1 MITSEGQLRTAF
13 ISAVKRTDRG
23 DLRAHAMMAG
33 RSVLGWQVD
42 CARSL
47 GCERIVCLCDA
58 TTPEVLAQQSLVEA
72 WGAEFHAIRG
82 NLQLASL
89 VRADDELVMLLDGLV
104 PDPVALKSFA
114 FSDGALVKGIAT
126 IPASHAL
133 AEAYPD
139 DFERIDRDR
148 HWAGFAA
155 MRAAQVHKLADLPPD
170 SDPMSLLIRLG
181 LQSRVECREV
191 PQAALEN
198 RGWLLATSQD
208 GLIEREQ
215 ALVSSGAAIS
225 PLSAPLNAAAD
236 GIVRQIAPR
245 WIEKGGEVCAIAGL
259 ALVAIGV
266 GVSGFGYGAAGL
278 ALAALGAFSG
288 GLSAAWSRLRAAL
301 WFSEGR
307 STREGQVAAAMDM
320 ACAIALTLAQTTA
333 GASLPAAA
341 LGPLAIGLA
350 RLAGRG
356 ASSGTGTGAGTAFDA
371 FWRDRALQMAGFAI
385 AATTGVLAEVLAL
398 FSLGALLQLMLRPR
412 G

>member
-1 MITSEGQLRTAF
+1 MRTAF

-47 GCERIVCLCDA
+47 GCERIICLCDGA
-58 TTPEVLAQQSLVEA
+58 TSEVLAQQSLVEA
-72 WGAEFHAIRG
+72 SGAEFHAIRG

-89 VRADDELVMLLDGLV
+89 VRADDELVMLLDGLL
-104 PDPVALKSFA
+104 PDPDALKSLA
-114 FSDGALVKGIAT
+114 FSDGALAKGIAT

-155 MRAAQVHKLADLPPD
+155 MRASQVHKLADLPPD

-191 PQAALEN
+191 EQSALEN
-198 RGWLLATSQD
+198 KRWLLATSQE

-215 ALVSSGAAIS
+215 ALVSSNAAVS

-245 WIEKGGEVCAIAGL
+245 WIEKGGSVCAIAGL
-259 ALVAIGV
+259 ALVAMGLA
-266 GVSGFGYGAAGL
+266 VSGYGYGAAGL

-301 WFSEGR
+301 WFSEAR
-307 STREGQVAAAMDM
+307 SKRDNQVAM
-320 ACAIALTLAQTTA
+320 AIDLFCAIALTLAQTSS

-341 LGPLAIGLA
+341 LGILAIGLA
-350 RLAGRG
+350 RLAGMG
-356 ASSGTGTGAGTAFDA
+356 SPQATGTGAGTVLGA
-371 FWRDRALQMAGFAI
+371 FWCDRALHMAGFAI
-385 AATTGVLAEVLAL
+385 AASTGVLAEVLAL